1 MTVMTKMTKMRGHQT
16 RSASGW
22 HIYFCSSVHAIA
34 FYQAT
39 MLSGLELQMNKFF
52 AVNFTSYI
60 EQIHSFLVTNVKFQD
75 IRVGMEGIELC
86 CCYLVFV

>member
-1 MTVMTKMTKMRGHQT
+1 MTVMTKMMKMRGHQT

-60 EQIHSFLVTNVKFQD
+60 EANSFFPCNKCKVSGYQGGHGGN
-75 IRVGMEGIELC
+75 
-86 CCYLVFV
+86 